1 MDRKDK
7 KEIARLDEIIKLIEE
22 EKKSSNYKDL
32 PKKKYKATLEAALK
46 ALKERSKDLSTFLSN
61 TINY

>member
-7 KEIARLDEIIKLIEE
+7 KEIARLDKIIKLIEE
-22 EKKSSNYKDL
+22 EIKSSNYEASA
-32 PKKKYKATLEAALK
+32 KKEYKLILEKALK